1 MDIAREH
8 DTLGKGPPPSETK
21 ISRRVSMKGNEGR
34 GMFGFA
40 RKDKDKD
47 KEREADRKNRP
58 RRGSEQQDYPRPL
71 GNFGPISSRNSQ
83 TGQFSCDLPN
93 MSTLD

>member
-21 ISRRVSMKGNEGR
+21 ITRRVSMKGNEGR
-34 GMFGFA
+34 GMFGLS

-47 KEREADRKNRP
+47 KEKDQEREREAVRKSRP
-58 RRGSEQQDYPRPL
+58 RGGSGQPDYARPVAT
-71 GNFGPISSRNSQ
+71 FEPISSRTSQ
-83 TGQFSCDLPN
+83 TGQFD
-93 MSTLD
+93 